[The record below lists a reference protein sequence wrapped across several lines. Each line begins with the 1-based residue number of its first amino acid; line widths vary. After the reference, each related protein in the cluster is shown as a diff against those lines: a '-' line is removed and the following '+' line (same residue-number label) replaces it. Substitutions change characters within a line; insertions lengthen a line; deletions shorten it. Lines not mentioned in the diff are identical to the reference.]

1 MSAEIAEHSSAI
13 EARSVTKRF
22 DAVLANDAITLKV
35 TKGTVHGI
43 VGENGAGKSTLLKIL
58 FGFYQPT
65 SGSVAVDGVEQ
76 KLASPQDA
84 MNAGVAMVHQHF
96 MLVETFTVLENI
108 ILGAEGGLL
117 LRSGLGAA
125 ESKLAD
131 LQSQFDLGLDLNTV
145 VADLSVGQRQRVEI
159 LKALYRGAHVLI
171 LDEPTAVLTPQ
182 ECEQLFALVARLK
195 SEGKTVLFV
204 THKLNEIMATTDHVT
219 VIRAGKV
226 VGHHVTSET
235 SAAALAEEMVGRK
248 ITRSVTA
255 ENSEQ
260 GALAVRLHKV
270 SALDDRG
277 FSALTSVSLDIFD
290 GEILGVAGVAG
301 NGQTELLEVIAGLRG
316 ITTGEVS
323 LRGQTVQSVI
333 ETTGPTAMRQKGLAH
348 IAEDRLKSAVV
359 GSMSAE
365 ENAVLGYHSHPD
377 FMKHGVLNLR
387 AVRGKA
393 AEYFESQDVRPRNP
407 ALPVHS
413 FSGGN
418 QQKLVIAREIAR
430 DPKVLIVGQPT
441 RGVDI
446 GAVTKIHDQLT
457 ELRNQGKA
465 LLVVSADLEELFAI
479 SDRIAVMC
487 EGEIMGIVETSE
499 ADEQTIGL
507 MMAGA
512 QEAVA

>member
-1 MSAEIAEHSSAI
+1 MSADIAEHSLAI
-13 EARSVTKRF
+13 EARNVTKRF
-22 DAVLANDAITLKV
+22 DAVLANDAISLKV
-35 TKGTVHGI
+35 KKGTVHGI

-76 KLASPQDA
+76 QLASPEDA
-84 MNAGVAMVHQHF
+84 MKAGVAMVHQHF

-108 ILGAEGGLL
+108 ILGAEGGAL
-117 LRSGLGAA
+117 LRSGQGAA
-125 ESKLAD
+125 KSKLMD
-131 LQSQFDLGLDLNTV
+131 LQTQFDLGLDLNTL

-159 LKALYRGAHVLI
+159 LKALYRGANVLI

-182 ECEQLFALVARLK
+182 ECEQLFALVTRLK
-195 SEGKTVLFV
+195 GEGKTVLFV
-204 THKLNEIMATTDHVT
+204 THKLNEIMATSDHVT
-219 VIRAGKV
+219 VIRAGRV
-226 VGHHVTSET
+226 VGHHVTSDT
-235 SAAALAEEMVGRK
+235 NAGALAEEMVGRK

-255 ENSEQ
+255 EGSER
-260 GALAVRLHKV
+260 GALAVRLHQV
-270 SALDDRG
+270 CAHDDRG
-277 FSALTSVSLDIFD
+277 LLALKNVSLDVFE

-316 ITTGEVS
+316 VTAGEVS
-323 LRGQTVQSVI
+323 LSGQTVQSTECV
-333 ETTGPTAMRQKGLAH
+333 TGPTAMRKKGLAH

-359 GSMSAE
+359 GAMSAE
-365 ENAVLGYHSHPD
+365 ENAVLGYQYHPD
-377 FMKHGVLNLR
+377 FMRKGIMNLR
-387 AVRGKA
+387 AMRRKA

-407 ALPVHS
+407 ALPVNS

-430 DPKVLIVGQPT
+430 GPKVLIVGQPT

-487 EGEIMGIVETSE
+487 EGEITGVVAASD